1 MRAPFH
7 LNRFTA
13 ATDPVPL
20 RRNPKTDRFFPILAI
35 RKSNLAPFLDEERM
49 DRAARSRLK
58 GNLCSIIVIS
68 SLDNN
73 GHWPLGWSGGHPL
86 PLPAPQ
92 SLDSRAFIDR
102 ASRIPRL
109 DLCYQPQLES
119 SSRSSSLKK
128 SSYGTVTR
136 DGRGRIVERAD
147 NREGIE

>member
-58 GNLCSIIVIS
+58 GNLWSIIVIT

-86 PLPAPQ
+86 LPPISRFL
-92 SLDSRAFIDR
+92 SLH
-102 ASRIPRL
+102 
-109 DLCYQPQLES
+109 
-119 SSRSSSLKK
+119 RSSLSDSKAGPLLPTATRVPFSIFSIEFFKK
-128 SSYGTVTR
+128 
-136 DGRGRIVERAD
+136 IVLWNCDA
-147 NREGIE
+147 

>member
-86 PLPAPQ
+86 PLPPISRFS
-92 SLDSRAFIDR
+92 SLHRSSLSDSKAGPLLPT
-102 ASRIPRL
+102 AN
-109 DLCYQPQLES
+109 ES